1 MLTRSPHWERECFEL
16 MEHAL
21 TRGSMRS
28 LATYISSYEGMYV
41 SEGSQASQLK
51 LADMKR
57 CLLAGEQ
64 YESEHGH
71 RSLLDAQ
78 HPFNQYLIEKGY
90 IGSVKEMKHC

>member
-1 MLTRSPHWERECFEL
+1 MLTRSPHWERECIEL

-21 TRGSMRS
+21 ARGSMRS
-28 LATYISSYEGMYV
+28 LATYVSSYESMYV

-51 LADMKR
+51 LANLKR

-64 YESEHGH
+64 YESEHGD

-78 HPFNQYLIEKGY
+78 HPFNQYLVEKGY
-90 IGSVKEMKHC
+90 IGSEKELRHR